1 MARPAGARG
10 LRSVM
15 EEVMLD
21 TMYDLPSLTGIR
33 RCLVTEDTVRRRAA
47 PLLLTRDEVGPRWRR
62 RSQAA

>member
-1 MARPAGARG
+1 M
-10 LRSVM
+10 M